1 MASILKKLDKEKY
14 TTIHNILLPSSTG
27 NTTYTQIDH
36 IIISVYGIFC
46 IETKEYRGKIY
57 GSEKAREWTQYSHHH
72 RYSMMNPIH
81 QNFGH
86 IEALNKFLKNTSP
99 PLDFPVHSI
108 IAFVGDAKLQVTA
121 ESAQIVNQKSLLPTI
136 EKLSIEAHL
145 SQSDVAKII
154 ELLEKKK
161 STKQRE
167 DEHATEVSEYK
178 KDIEEKIKSGICP
191 KCGSALVLKK
201 GRYKDF
207 YGCISYPKCRY
218 SCSSKGR
225 F

>member
-1 MASILKKLDKEKY
+1 
-14 TTIHNILLPSSTG
+14 
-27 NTTYTQIDH
+27 
-36 IIISVYGIFC
+36 
-46 IETKEYRGKIY
+46 
-57 GSEKAREWTQYSHHH
+57 
-72 RYSMMNPIH
+72 MNPIH

-99 PLDFPVHSI
+99 PPPDFPIYSI

-121 ESAQIVNQKSLLPTI
+121 ESAEIVNQRSLLPTI
-136 EKLSIEAHL
+136 KKLSIKAYL
-145 SQSDVAKII
+145 SQNDVTKII
-154 ELLEKKK
+154 ELLEQKKA
-161 STKQRE
+161 TKQRE

-178 KDIEEKIKSGICP
+178 KNIEEKIKSRICP